1 MFHGQATGLVGSSF
15 EMISKVT
22 RRQERFVAIRAGP
35 HASGH
40 CQFRIPPRPVLVNIL
55 MFVTAAAWK
64 PDLSIVTA
72 HTCATTG
79 KEASSA
85 TRGGMDLSVV

>member
-1 MFHGQATGLVGSSF
+1 MFHGQLTDLVSSSF
-15 EMISKVT
+15 EVISKVT

-55 MFVTAAAWK
+55 MFIAGAAWK
-64 PDLSIVTA
+64 PDLSILTA
-72 HTCATTG
+72 HTRATTRKG
-79 KEASSA
+79 SHLPHVA
-85 TRGGMDLSVV
+85 GWI